1 MNVKNRKLNQL
12 CGNYKQ
18 ENADIDRC
26 ANKDKHFIGLQIVV
40 KFFREVN
47 LCGRKFSS
55 VPSELFDETVRTI
68 FTIYWVFI

>member
-1 MNVKNRKLNQL
+1 MLSVLQL
-12 CGNYKQ
+12 TTDASLKVTQICQKT
-18 ENADIDRC
+18 
-26 ANKDKHFIGLQIVV
+26 KDKHFIGLQIVV

>member
-1 MNVKNRKLNQL
+1 MLSVLQL
-12 CGNYKQ
+12 TTDASLKVTQICQKT
-18 ENADIDRC
+18 
-26 ANKDKHFIGLQIVV
+26 KDEHFIGLQIVV